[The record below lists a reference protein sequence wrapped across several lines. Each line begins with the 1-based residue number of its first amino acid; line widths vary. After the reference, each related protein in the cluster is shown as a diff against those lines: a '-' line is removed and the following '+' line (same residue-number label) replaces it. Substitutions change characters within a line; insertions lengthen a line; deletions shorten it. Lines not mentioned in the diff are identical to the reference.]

1 MPILGVVASGISANL
16 DANAMFPIAFLTTT
30 SNATSVT
37 ISSIPATYT
46 HLRIFTNVK
55 TSRGAYIDPLSLR
68 FNGDSGSN
76 YSYTGTE
83 FESGVS
89 PAGFHAQSQTKAYF
103 GRGAGTTNASLN
115 GVCVLDI
122 YNYANTNVRKSFN
135 SHGGIDYSA
144 GGNIVVSVGTWQN
157 TAAINSITFLPDVG
171 PNINS
176 PSTFQIYGM
185 K

>member
-30 SNATSVT
+30 SSASSVT

-46 HLRIFTNVK
+46 HLRIFTSVK
-55 TSRGAYIDPLSLR
+55 TSRGAFIDPLSLR

-76 YSYTGTE
+76 YSYTGSE
-83 FESGVS
+83 FESG
-89 PAGFHAQSQTKAYF
+89 PTAAGFHAQNQTMAYF
-103 GRGAGTTNASLN
+103 GRGAGTSQTSLV

-135 SHGGIDYSA
+135 SHGGIDYGS
-144 GGNIVVSVGTWQN
+144 GGNIVVSVGTWQS
-157 TAAINSITFLPDVG
+157 TAAINSITFIPNVG
-171 PNINS
+171 PNINGGS
-176 PSTFQIYGM
+176 NFQIYGM